1 MSSTTSTRVDRRGG
15 HRRVRYPGVERNR
28 LGLTIRAAVIN
39 LKRLVNLGL
48 GWNDDWHLDT

>member
-28 LGLTIRAAVIN
+28 LGLTIRAAVIS